1 MTPDQVGSLWLNGV
15 VFGGVLGGP
24 QQALMRGI
32 FAQMQ
37 TLQEHVYYQSIQDDT
52 PDILAELLRL
62 EGALQRYN
70 PRILE
75 QPSSP
80 DRYNPRCKASYM
92 FVAYDNIATMIS
104 IRCKTPLRKALT
116 DFSLTNNHVLAD
128 SVW

>member
-1 MTPDQVGSLWLNGV
+1 
-15 VFGGVLGGP
+15 
-24 QQALMRGI
+24 MRGI

-75 QPSSP
+75 QPSSS
-80 DRYNPRCKASYM
+80 DRYNLSC
-92 FVAYDNIATMIS
+92 NTS
-104 IRCKTPLRKALT
+104 ILFL
-116 DFSLTNNHVLAD
+116 
-128 SVW
+128 

>member
-1 MTPDQVGSLWLNGV
+1 MTLIAGLMTADEEGSLWLNGL
-15 VFGGVLGGP
+15 VLGSVLGAP

-32 FAQMQ
+32 FGEMQ
-37 TLQEHVYYQSIQDDT
+37 TLQEHVYYKSLRDDT

-80 DRYNPRCKASYM
+80 DR
-92 FVAYDNIATMIS
+92 F
-104 IRCKTPLRKALT
+104 
-116 DFSLTNNHVLAD
+116 
-128 SVW
+128 